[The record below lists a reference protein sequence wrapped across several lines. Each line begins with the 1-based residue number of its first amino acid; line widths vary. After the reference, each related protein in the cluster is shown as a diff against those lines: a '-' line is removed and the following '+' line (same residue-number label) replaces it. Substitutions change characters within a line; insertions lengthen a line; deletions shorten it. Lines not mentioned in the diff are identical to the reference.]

1 MADAMDP
8 TEISRQIYDDFVAG
22 SVVTPPRIR
31 TWAGD
36 TWGPADAR
44 ATLVLQHPGALRAM
58 LLPPSDLAAGEAYV
72 YDDVDIEGDMF
83 SLLEFA
89 MAVFNAPRNT
99 SRSIKLYRLLRQ
111 LPKETR
117 RPKAERPRVTGL
129 RHSISRDRKAVSF
142 HYDTGNEFFA
152 QFLDPQLVYSSGVFL
167 SPSDTLEQAQ
177 RRKLQLICRKL
188 ELAPGRRLLDVG
200 CGWGALVVGA
210 AAEFGVTAVGVTLS
224 GEQAEYAK
232 RLAKEAEVDDLVT
245 ILHRDYREV
254 EGTFDAIAS
263 VGMFEHVGVGQ
274 LAGYFDHLKSVL
286 APDGALLNHG
296 IVTRDRVQGRRS
308 LRTKAT
314 FVSTYVFPDGEL
326 VPVDKVIATAEDA
339 GFELRDAES
348 LRTSYALTLRHWV
361 ANLEANHDRAVAAA
375 GETVYRIWRSYMAGS
390 ALLFES
396 TDVSVYQLLLT
407 QPELPWVFGRRRLL
421 APDDT

>member
-1 MADAMDP
+1 MVDAMDP

-36 TWGPADAR
+36 TWGPTDAR

-58 LLPPSDLAAGEAYV
+58 LLPPSDLTVGEAYV
-72 YDDVDIEGDMF
+72 YDDFDIEGDIF
-83 SLLEFA
+83 SLLEFG
-89 MAVFNAPRNT
+89 MAVFNTPRNA

-111 LPKETR
+111 LPKDTR
-117 RPKAERPRVTGL
+117 RPRAERPRVTGL

-177 RRKLQLICRKL
+177 RRKLHLIGRKL

-210 AAEFGVTAVGVTLS
+210 AAEYGVTAVGVTLS

-232 RLAKEAEVDDLVT
+232 RLAKEARVDDLVT

-254 EGTFDAIAS
+254 GGTFDAIAS
-263 VGMFEHVGVGQ
+263 VGMFEHVGAGQ
-274 LAGYFDHLKSVL
+274 LAGYFDHLKNLL

-296 IVTRDRVQGRRS
+296 IVSRDRVTRRRS

-314 FVSTYVFPDGEL
+314 FVNTYVFPDGEL
-326 VPVDKVIATAEDA
+326 VAVDKVITAAEDA
-339 GFELRDAES
+339 GFELRDAEA

-361 ANLEANHDRAVAAA
+361 ANLEANHDKAVEAAN
-375 GETVYRIWRSYMAGS
+375 ERIYRIWRSYMAGS
-390 ALLFES
+390 ALLFET
-396 TDVSVYQLLLT
+396 TDVSIYQLLLT
-407 QPELPWVFGRRRLL
+407 QPNRPWVYGRRKLL
-421 APDDT
+421 AADDI

>member
-1 MADAMDP
+1 MNP

-22 SVVTPPRIR
+22 SLVTPPRIR
-31 TWAGD
+31 TWNGD

-89 MAVFNAPRNT
+89 MAVFNGPRNT

-117 RPKAERPRVTGL
+117 RPQVDRPRVTGL

-152 QFLDPQLVYSSGVFL
+152 QFLDPQLVYSSGAFL

-210 AAEFGVTAVGVTLS
+210 AAAFGVTAVGVTLS

-232 RLAKEAEVDDLVT
+232 RLAKEKEVDDLVT

-254 EGTFDAIAS
+254 EGTFDAVAS
-263 VGMFEHVGVGQ
+263 VGMFEHVGAGQ
-274 LAGYFDHLKSVL
+274 LASYFEHLKSVL

-296 IVTRDRVQGRRS
+296 IVNRDRVQGRRS
-308 LRTKAT
+308 LRNPAT
-314 FVSTYVFPDGEL
+314 FVNTHVFPDGEL
-326 VPVDKVIATAEDA
+326 VPVDEVIATAEDA

-361 ANLEANHDRAVAAA
+361 ANLEANHDKAVAAA
-375 GETVYRIWRSYMAGS
+375 GESVYRIWRSYMAGS

-396 TDVSVYQLLLT
+396 ATVSVYQLLLT
-407 QPELPWVFGRRRLL
+407 QPERPWVFGCRRLL
-421 APDDT
+421 VLDDN